1 MGEVYRATDTRLG
14 REVALKVLP
23 EAFAADP
30 DRLAR
35 FEREAKLLA
44 SLNHPGIAHLYGFE
58 NGTLADGTSSHVLVL
73 ELVEGEDLAER
84 LGRGPI
90 PVDETIAIA
99 EQVAE
104 ALEEAHEKG
113 IVHRDLKPANVKVTP
128 DGKVKVLDFG
138 LAKAWSGD
146 GPGATSS
153 ADLSQSPTLA
163 HTGTAAGIILGTAAY
178 MSPEQARG
186 RAVDRRADV
195 WAFGVL
201 VYEMLT
207 GRRLFEGETVS
218 DVLAAVLTREP
229 DWQALP
235 PGTPPGLRRV
245 LRRCLE
251 RDPRRRLRDI
261 ADARPDLEEA
271 PPPGP
276 DERPAPEPSRGTR
289 ATGRWVGGVVAGILL
304 GALAGGV
311 AVVRLG
317 RAPGDRVVRLAF
329 PLTTG
334 GDAIQQTS
342 GIAVSPDGTRVVF
355 RSSGG
360 GRRGLFIRS
369 LDTLEPQPIP
379 DSEGGYGPCFSP
391 DGQSVAFFSIF
402 GGARRTGLV
411 RARIEGGTPTLVV
424 ELPSSAV
431 SGLTFTCDWPEAGHI
446 LLAGPSPVVQ
456 RVSAAGG
463 EPAAVTALDAARGET
478 SHVQPHR
485 LPGSQGLLCVAVSA
499 GGRPDVLFARGDGT
513 PGRVLVEGAT
523 SPRFAPTGHLLFV
536 KETTLFAVPFDPARG
551 ELAGEPAPVVE
562 GLMVGVYG
570 SFRRAH
576 YDLSANGTLV
586 SIAASASGREARLV
600 LVDRQGKATPAFDPV
615 GDYLVPRVSPDG
627 DRVAYAAT
635 SPATGRREVWVG
647 DLKRGTRTRMPF
659 EKGSATD
666 PVFTRDGRAI
676 TFTGVGED
684 GLWHIYSAPI
694 DGSRA
699 PDVLIRGRD
708 RSRVSFPKGWLPG
721 GTGLLLHTIAGS
733 DDLELWRLATG
744 ATETVLAAPSAEI
757 EPSLSPDGRF
767 LAYVS
772 DESGERE
779 VYVRP
784 LQGTSRGVQVSSTG
798 GDEPVWSPRG
808 DELFFR
814 RGAQLLAVPFASGV
828 PGAPALLFEGRF
840 ETDPYN
846 NDATNYD
853 VTDDG
858 RRFVMVQRVGDRDT
872 SLQQLDVV
880 LGGHE
885 VLRQLA
891 RP

>member
-1 MGEVYRATDTRLG
+1 MYRATDTKLG

-58 NGTLADGTSSHVLVL
+58 NDTLADGTTSHVLVM
-73 ELVEGEDLAER
+73 ELVEGEDLAVR
-84 LGRGPI
+84 LKRGPV

-99 EQVAE
+99 KQVAE
-104 ALEEAHEKG
+104 ALEAAHEKG

-186 RAVDRRADV
+186 RAVDRRSDV

-235 PGTPPGLRRV
+235 PGTPAGLRRV

-251 RDPRRRLRDI
+251 RDPKRRLRDV
-261 ADARPDLEEA
+261 ADARLDLEEA
-271 PPPGP
+271 PQPGP
-276 DERPAPEPSRGTR
+276 DERPGRERGPGAR
-289 ATGRWVGGVVAGILL
+289 AGGRWVAALVAGILL
-304 GALAGGV
+304 GALAGGL
-311 AVVRLG
+311 AVLRLG
-317 RAPGDRVVRLAF
+317 RAPEDRVVRLAL

-355 RSSGG
+355 RSTQG

-369 LDTLEPQPIP
+369 LDALEPLPIP
-379 DSEGGYGPCFSP
+379 GSEGGYGPCFSP

-402 GGARRTGLV
+402 GGTRQTGLV
-411 RARIEGGTPTLVV
+411 RARIAGGTPTLVV

-431 SGLTFTCDWPEAGHI
+431 AGLTFTCDWSEAGHI

-463 EPAAVTALDAARGET
+463 EPAPVTALDPARGET

-523 SPRFAPTGHLLFV
+523 SPRFAPH
-536 KETTLFAVPFDPARG
+536 
-551 ELAGEPAPVVE
+551 
-562 GLMVGVYG
+562 
-570 SFRRAH
+570 
-576 YDLSANGTLV
+576 
-586 SIAASASGREARLV
+586 
-600 LVDRQGKATPAFDPV
+600 
-615 GDYLVPRVSPDG
+615 
-627 DRVAYAAT
+627 
-635 SPATGRREVWVG
+635 
-647 DLKRGTRTRMPF
+647 
-659 EKGSATD
+659 
-666 PVFTRDGRAI
+666 
-676 TFTGVGED
+676 
-684 GLWHIYSAPI
+684 
-694 DGSRA
+694 RA
-699 PDVLIRGRD
+699 PPLREG
-708 RSRVSFPKGWLPG
+708 
-721 GTGLLLHTIAGS
+721 
-733 DDLELWRLATG
+733 DDA
-744 ATETVLAAPSAEI
+744 V
-757 EPSLSPDGRF
+757 
-767 LAYVS
+767 
-772 DESGERE
+772 
-779 VYVRP
+779 
-784 LQGTSRGVQVSSTG
+784 
-798 GDEPVWSPRG
+798 
-808 DELFFR
+808 
-814 RGAQLLAVPFASGV
+814 RGALRSGA
-828 PGAPALLFEGRF
+828 G
-840 ETDPYN
+840 
-846 NDATNYD
+846 
-853 VTDDG
+853 
-858 RRFVMVQRVGDRDT
+858 
-872 SLQQLDVV
+872 
-880 LGGHE
+880 
-885 VLRQLA
+885 
-891 RP
+891 